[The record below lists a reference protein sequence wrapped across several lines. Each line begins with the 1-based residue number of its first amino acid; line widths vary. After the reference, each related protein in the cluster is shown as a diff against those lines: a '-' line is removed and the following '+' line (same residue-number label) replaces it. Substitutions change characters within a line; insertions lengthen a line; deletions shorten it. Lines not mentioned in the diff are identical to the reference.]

1 VHHVGSFVWSRVV
14 TFNPVGRKN
23 LKHSR
28 RRTGMVHDD
37 EDGNGKKIC
46 YLSKQVDSRTV

>member
-1 VHHVGSFVWSRVV
+1 MFPERRVV

-28 RRTGMVHDD
+28 RAGMVYDD
-37 EDGNGKKIC
+37 EDGNGKKIY
-46 YLSKQVDSRTV
+46 YLSKQMDSRTDKCSV